1 MITGIVLIFI
11 LGYVCIALEHKIKI
25 DKAAFALLMCGIIWT
40 VLSIFSG
47 DADIEGEL
55 VSYLGDTCETLIFL
69 IGAMTIVDLIDMH
82 GGFSIITDHITT
94 REKRRLMWLL
104 AFITFFMSAVLDNMT
119 TTIIMVMVLRRLIS
133 DRHERWIFTGVIV
146 IAANSGG
153 AWSPIG
159 DVTTIMLWMR
169 GNVTAGAL
177 SGYLLLPCLVSLI
190 IPTAFASRMVKG
202 HVTHVADAVA
212 ADALPE
218 GVGPRFS
225 RSVLIGGIL
234 GLLFVPVFKSLTGLP
249 PYMGMMISLS
259 VLWVCTEIVY
269 DRKRGIEESIK
280 NRVAKVV
287 KHIDMPTILFF
298 LGILMAVSGLQYAGV
313 LSDAAHFLDTHVHEA
328 FSIATAVGIL
338 SSVVDNVPL
347 VAACMGM
354 YPVADP
360 AAIAAAADPSYMA
373 AFAAAV
379 TCAHDGYSAVF
390 QHHAHVV
397 EVEVYLAVHG
407 DDVRDAFGGHQHD
420 VVGAVVGV
428 FKAHVAVY
436 LAQFVVLHDD
446 EGVHVAADG
455 FHSVQRLVYLLDAF
469 PLVGYGDDA
478 HGEYVH
484 FLGRLGYDGGG
495 ACAGASA
502 HACGDE
508 HHARAVAEMVSDVVH
523 AGFCLAAAFIGVVA
537 GAEAFAQQ
545 QLVGHGRVV
554 EGLRVG
560 VAHHEGHAVDA
571 FVVHVVHGVASAAAY
586 ADYFDDFR

>member
-47 DADIEGEL
+47 DADIESEL

-133 DRHERWIFTGVIV
+133 DRHERWIFIGVIV

-373 AFAAAV
+373 AFAA
-379 TCAHDGYSAVF
+379 DGTF
-390 QHHAHVV
+390 WLM
-397 EVEVYLAVHG
+397 LAYC
-407 DDVRDAFGGHQHD
+407 
-420 VVGAVVGV
+420 VGV
-428 FKAHVAVY
+428 GGS
-436 LAQFVVLHDD
+436 LLII
-446 EGVHVAADG
+446 GSAA
-455 FHSVQRLVYLLDAF
+455 
-469 PLVGYGDDA
+469 
-478 HGEYVH
+478 
-484 FLGRLGYDGGG
+484 
-495 ACAGASA
+495 
-502 HACGDE
+502 
-508 HHARAVAEMVSDVVH
+508 
-523 AGFCLAAAFIGVVA
+523 GVVA
-537 GAEAFAQQ
+537 MGLEKIDFAWYFRRITLLALLGYMAGVVVILVEHI
-545 QLVGHGRVV
+545 LVGIG
-554 EGLRVG
+554 
-560 VAHHEGHAVDA
+560 
-571 FVVHVVHGVASAAAY
+571 
-586 ADYFDDFR
+586 

>member
-133 DRHERWIFTGVIV
+133 DRYERWIFTGVIV

-373 AFAAAV
+373 AFAA
-379 TCAHDGYSAVF
+379 DGTF
-390 QHHAHVV
+390 WLM
-397 EVEVYLAVHG
+397 LAYC
-407 DDVRDAFGGHQHD
+407 
-420 VVGAVVGV
+420 VGV
-428 FKAHVAVY
+428 GGS
-436 LAQFVVLHDD
+436 LLII
-446 EGVHVAADG
+446 GSAA
-455 FHSVQRLVYLLDAF
+455 
-469 PLVGYGDDA
+469 
-478 HGEYVH
+478 
-484 FLGRLGYDGGG
+484 
-495 ACAGASA
+495 
-502 HACGDE
+502 
-508 HHARAVAEMVSDVVH
+508 
-523 AGFCLAAAFIGVVA
+523 GVVA
-537 GAEAFAQQ
+537 MGLEKIDFAWYFRRITLLALLGYMAGVVVILVEHI
-545 QLVGHGRVV
+545 LVGIG
-554 EGLRVG
+554 
-560 VAHHEGHAVDA
+560 
-571 FVVHVVHGVASAAAY
+571 
-586 ADYFDDFR
+586 